1 MVIVTDELWAKMQEF
16 EKAFPD
22 SCVPLEMIPGSETN
36 EGLID
41 KIDRSLEAGE
51 DLLPKE
57 YGWKFDGSEIY

>member
-1 MVIVTDELWAKMQEF
+1 MIEVTSELKSKMDAYFDRFGEI
-16 EKAFPD
+16 
-22 SCVPLEMIPGSETN
+22 VPLEMVPGSETN